1 MLLLAASY
9 GYHVSPRMSAP
20 PATDAVTQLCEWV
33 EAQGGSAAKVVAGP
47 TPYGLGLHATTN
59 LQRGDVAVSV
69 PSSCLLAAPADDEQ
83 ALGRLHD
90 SVPDDFWAA
99 RLGLLLLAER
109 AKGESSRVAEYLRTL
124 PATYTVPLMWSPE
137 AVKLLQYP
145 TAQRRLVKSAK
156 FVSTFSTE
164 RLLDSADAMEAFG
177 GLTVG
182 ADALGWAVA
191 ASSSRA
197 FALGGRDRV
206 LCPVID
212 IGNHAPKGEASC
224 ELRGTRGGAVE
235 LVATRDLA
243 AGDEVS
249 YCYGARLSND
259 DFLLDY
265 GFVPASNA
273 HDDVQLAWAAGGL
286 LASACDVA
294 GIEGQGRAHGGAS
307 ADGLADWQRAAL
319 RAALPAIE
327 SVRIRRSG
335 VDDDA
340 MSACRIAVAS
350 DATALR
356 KCDGGRRALP
366 PAGEAKA
373 LRVASAMVAIALS
386 GFPEPTEEE
395 EQQQGQEEE
404 ESSASGAAPLA
415 DGGVALARQFMA
427 GKRAVCTSSLS
438 ALADRIKAVQSGR
451 ARAEVRGGAAAKQGA
466 GVRKRSAKRGGAA
479 KKAAAGFG

>member
-1 MLLLAASY
+1 MLLVAASY
-9 GYHVSPRMSAP
+9 GYRFSPRMSAP

-33 EAQGGSAAKVVAGP
+33 ETQGGSAAKVVAGA
-47 TPYGLGLHATTN
+47 TPFGLGLRATTS
-59 LQRGDVAVSV
+59 LQRGEVAVSI
-69 PSSCLLAAPADDEQ
+69 PSSCLLAAPAGDEP
-83 ALGRLHD
+83 ALGRLYD
-90 SVPDDFWAA
+90 SVPEDFWAA

-109 AKGESSRVAEYLRTL
+109 AKGEGSRVADYIRTL
-124 PATYTVPLMWSPE
+124 PAAYTVPLMWSPE

-145 TAQRRLVKSAK
+145 TAQRRLVKSAR

-164 RLLDSADAMEAFG
+164 QLLDSTDALEAFG

-197 FALGGRDRV
+197 FALGGRERV

-265 GFVPASNA
+265 GFVPARNA

-294 GIEGQGRAHGGAS
+294 GIEGQGRAHGGTS
-307 ADGLADWQRAAL
+307 PDGLADWQRTAL
-319 RAALPAIE
+319 RTALPAIE
-327 SVRIRRSG
+327 HVRIRRSG

-340 MSACRIAVAS
+340 MVACRIAAAS

-395 EQQQGQEEE
+395 QQGQE
-404 ESSASGAAPLA
+404 SSTSATGAAPLA

-427 GKRAVCTSSLS
+427 GKRDVCTSSLA
-438 ALADRIKAVQSGR
+438 ALADRIKASQSGR
-451 ARAEVRGGAAAKQGA
+451 VRAQVRGAAAAKQGT
-466 GVRKRSAKRGGAA
+466 GVRKRSAKRGGKGA